1 LEQPPE
7 PRVSIA
13 PPALQT
19 NTTSIPAPSASP
31 RLQGTFGVLPEELP
45 RTAVL
50 AAMLF
55 VCSCVFVLGRTVRDA
70 LFLSHYGARVASA
83 LPWMFIAYGVT
94 SAAVAVV
101 YARVASRLAR
111 PTFVS
116 ALAVTVAAAYAC
128 AWVGIRFDP
137 PWLYPALY
145 VGSEIA
151 GNLLVA
157 QFWAV
162 ANDLHDP
169 RSAKRLFGIIGVGRI
184 VGIVVCGL
192 GAGSFVAAVGTDN
205 LLLAL
210 SALTLVVV
218 AFVWWLVRDFSLP
231 RIAPEP
237 KGGAPASVLAPVRS
251 PYLRAVAL
259 VVLIGFVVVNVGDFQ
274 FKAAARLAHP
284 SRDELA
290 LFMARYYATVGVI
303 AMGLQLFVTRPLL
316 SRFGV
321 GGGLL
326 ALPLAYGAANLVLL
340 AMPGVFAATVVKLSD
355 NAVQFTVFEA
365 TLQLLYF
372 PLDDRERDSARAALE
387 AAVKPLGYAAAGA
400 IVLGLAAFVPPSNMQ
415 AIARQSWFVL
425 PLIGGWL
432 LAVRVVRKRYVAA
445 LERSL
450 LRRPTV
456 TNEPPVDEAAARDAL
471 VKGARDGHERAACFA
486 IERLAE
492 VSPTTAVAEA
502 ARWLARKEPSV
513 RIATIRAIAQMQ
525 RRELA
530 PLLAAAIDDP
540 DEKVAA
546 EAVTATGALH
556 GEHCVALLEA
566 RLSDPRPSV
575 EQAAVVTMLRFGA
588 LEGALIAGK
597 TLETWLRSK
606 DTPSRLKAASVL
618 GTEGVPGALRVVR
631 ALLEDEEVAVR
642 RAALR
647 ATASSG
653 IALAPEAIRAMDDPA
668 LRAAAIEAVVRMGDA
683 VVPMLDARL
692 SDPRCPRDVRL
703 NIPRVLAQIATTSA
717 YEVLLSRVDEADEW
731 LRQKVLASASRLRR
745 SSSYYPLDERVVLR
759 RMNVELD
766 ELERQINEYERA
778 RVWLGMVVL
787 DRWMIERIRKGFLR
801 VLRLAELSSSGG
813 RRVEPTREAVFSR
826 DVQRRARALEVLDDV
841 LVNAV
846 AQRFAKALDRWLA
859 MRESPLG
866 EPSGARPAGMTGFVA
881 RLFALPERFAKV
893 LALDA
898 VQFRSIDIAPE
909 SVAEALAHSDPTV
922 REFALLVEV
931 TFKREGWRERVSP
944 LLEDEDDFVRSYV
957 RFALE
962 TGSTGMS
969 PEDEMFTTLEK
980 VLFLHRVEVFSEVA
994 PEDLMGLARSASVE
1008 RHSKGAVLFRV
1019 GDPGLALYLVI
1030 DGKVRT
1036 KTAAGIMQEYGE
1048 GEAFGELA
1056 VLDASVRSDDAEVID
1071 DATVLKIARED
1082 FVEVVRENGPLAEA
1096 VIRVLVRRLRALR
1109 KGEG

>member
-1 LEQPPE
+1 MERPPE
-7 PRVSIA
+7 SSVSFA
-13 PPALQT
+13 PPTLHT
-19 NTTSIPAPSASP
+19 KTPSVRAPSNPP
-31 RLQGTFGVLPEELP
+31 RPQGTLGVLPEELP

-70 LFLSHYGARVASA
+70 LFLSHYGDRVASA
-83 LPWMFIAYGVT
+83 LPWMFIAYGIT
-94 SAAVAVV
+94 SAAVAVL
-101 YARVASRLAR
+101 YARVASKLAR

-116 ALAVTVAAAYAC
+116 SLAVTVAVAYAC

-137 PWLYPALY
+137 PWLYALLY

-151 GNLLVA
+151 GNLLIA
-157 QFWAV
+157 QFWAI

-205 LLLAL
+205 LLLVL

-218 AFVWWLVRDFSLP
+218 AFVWWLVRSFSLP
-231 RIAPEP
+231 RVAPEP
-237 KGGAPASVLAPVRS
+237 KNSLPPSVLEPFRS
-251 PYLRAVAL
+251 YLRAVAL
-259 VVLIGFVVVNVGDFQ
+259 LVLVGFVVVNVGDFQ

-284 SRDELA
+284 SRDDLA
-290 LFMARYYATVGVI
+290 LFMARYYATVGAI
-303 AMGLQLFVTRPLL
+303 AMALQLFVTRPLL

-321 GGGLL
+321 GGGLA
-326 ALPLAYGAANLVLL
+326 ALPLTYSLANFILL
-340 AMPGVFAATVVKLSD
+340 AKPGIFAATLVKLSD

-372 PLDDRERDSARAALE
+372 PLDDRERDRARAALE

-400 IVLGLAAFVPPSNMQ
+400 VVLGLNAVVPPSNMQ
-415 AIARQSWFVL
+415 SIARQSWFVL
-425 PLIGGWL
+425 PLIGVWL
-432 LAVRVVRKRYVAA
+432 LATRVVRKRYVAA

-450 LRRPTV
+450 MRRPSV
-456 TNEPPVDEAAARDAL
+456 PNESPIDEAAARDAL
-471 VKGARDGHERAACFA
+471 VKCAREGDERAACFA

-492 VSPTTAVAEA
+492 VSPTIAANEA
-502 ARWLARKEPSV
+502 AHWLARKEPSV

-525 RRELA
+525 RSQLA
-530 PLLAAAIDDP
+530 PLLEAAIDDP

-546 EAVTATGALH
+546 EAVIATGALH

-566 RLSDPRPSV
+566 RLSDRRPSV
-575 EQAAVVTMLRFGA
+575 QQATVVTMLRFGA

-597 TLETWLRSK
+597 TLETWLHSK
-606 DTPSRLKAASVL
+606 ETSSRLKAANVL
-618 GTEGVPGALRVVR
+618 GTEGVPGALRIVR
-631 ALLEDEEVAVR
+631 TLLEDEEIAVR

-653 IALAPEAIRAMDDPA
+653 IALAPEAIRAMDDPN

-683 VVPMLDARL
+683 VVPMLNERL

-703 NIPRVLAQIATTSA
+703 HIPRVLAQIATLTA
-717 YEVLLSRVDEADEW
+717 YEVLLSHVDEEDEW

-745 SSSYYPLDERVVLR
+745 SSNYYPLDERLVLR
-759 RMNVELD
+759 RMHIELT
-766 ELERQINEYERA
+766 ELERQIDEYERA
-778 RVWLGMVVL
+778 RTWLGMIIL
-787 DRWMIERIRKGFLR
+787 DRWMLERMRKGFLR

-813 RRVEPTREAVFSR
+813 RRVEPTREAVFSH
-826 DVQRRARALEVLDDV
+826 DVQRRARALEVLEDV
-841 LVNAV
+841 LANTV
-846 AQRFAKALDRWLA
+846 AQRFAKLLDRWLA
-859 MRESPLG
+859 MRERPLG
-866 EPSGARPAGMTGFVA
+866 EPSGPRPAGMTDFVA
-881 RLFALPERFAKV
+881 KLFALPERFAKV

-898 VQFRSIDIAPE
+898 AQFRSIDIAPE

-931 TFKREGWRERVSP
+931 TFKREGWRKRIAA
-944 LLEDEDDFVRSYV
+944 LLDDKDDVVRAYA
-957 RFALE
+957 RFALD
-962 TGSTGMS
+962 TGSNGMA

-980 VLFLHRVEVFSEVA
+980 VLFLHRVELFSEVA
-994 PEDLMGLARSASVE
+994 PEDLMGLARSATVE
-1008 RHSKGAVLFRV
+1008 RHSKGTVLFRA

-1030 DGKVRT
+1030 DGRVRT
-1036 KTAAGIMQEYGE
+1036 ETAAGIQQEYGE

-1056 VLDASVRSDDAEVID
+1056 VLDASVRSDDAKVID

-1109 KGEG
+1109 KGES